1 MTLDFSVY
9 IGIGQKLRKHTIK
22 INMYLQPLIS
32 FYGYVW
38 YTVRNIC
45 SKGGERCPFPSFLG
59 RVWSLK
65 LGSTLLC
72 DLSRASFW
80 RPWWKEAPTS
90 RSNPATSSQNLQGK
104 RPSGVSGKTVIWEC
118 GLSRGADRQP
128 GCGPGTTRL
137 QVPAQFIYCLL
148 SNQANVKEAIIEILL
163 KKILILVSS

>member
-1 MTLDFSVY
+1 MSILQSFDMTLDFSVY

-38 YTVRNIC
+38 YTARNIC
-45 SKGGERCPFPSFLG
+45 SKGGEKCSFPSFLG

-104 RPSGVSGKTVIWEC
+104 TPSGVSGKTVIWERVWAEQ
-118 GLSRGADRQP
+118 RGRQTARLWP
-128 GCGPGTTRL
+128 GDYKTTSSSS
-137 QVPAQFIYCLL
+137 VHLL
-148 SNQANVKEAIIEILL
+148 SSV
-163 KKILILVSS
+163 